1 MSEANFRESDH
12 TYHYRGRRIP
22 SVTELLKPVTGYRG
36 DGAAMALGTAVH
48 DATALDDYDDL
59 DEDSVQP
66 EVWPYL
72 EAWRSFRR
80 QHLVGPVFDGI
91 EEMVHHP
98 RLGYAGTLD
107 RRGEVQWPR
116 DGHKPSILDI
126 KTGSG
131 SYPWY
136 PLQLYAYAIAAGG
149 DAYID
154 RAKRIEALRVSV
166 TRPLDQAKAAA
177 QALFKPPLDELA
189 RLEREVKQAILTYQ
203 RIRDEQI
210 EVARIEQA
218 ARIVEAERRARDEAD
233 LANLAGED
241 EAEVDMTPVF
251 VAAVSV
257 PVPQSAS
264 VEGLSSRTNY
274 HAEVTDF
281 GAFVAHCS
289 STGVLHYLDPN
300 MKLLN
305 QLAVGLK
312 REGVLFPG
320 VTSVATKT
328 LAVR

>member
-36 DGAAMALGTAVH
+36 DEAAMALGTAVH

-154 RAKRIEALRVSV
+154 RAG
-166 TRPLDQAKAAA
+166 
-177 QALFKPPLDELA
+177 
-189 RLEREVKQAILTYQ
+189 
-203 RIRDEQI
+203 
-210 EVARIEQA
+210 
-218 ARIVEAERRARDEAD
+218 IVELRADSTFALIPVDITKPD
-233 LANLAGED
+233 LQ
-241 EAEVDMTPVF
+241 V
-251 VAAVSV
+251 
-257 PVPQSAS
+257 
-264 VEGLSSRTNY
+264 
-274 HAEVTDF
+274 
-281 GAFVAHCS
+281 
-289 STGVLHYLDPN
+289 
-300 MKLLN
+300 KLLSLI
-305 QLAVGLK
+305 QTWQIKQEYG
-312 REGVLFPG
+312 
-320 VTSVATKT
+320 T
-328 LAVR
+328 LGR